1 MTQFETLLNIPF
13 SLETPIREDHGDAAC
28 SGGVASDGVAD
39 HEALDFADPLL
50 VSRAVLEWPT
60 LALVGGVH
68 AAFAGLVVAASASTG
83 SGWELLFWLCLVPV
97 ITLHSSLQHELLHG
111 HPFRTPRLN
120 ALLAG
125 LPLGLFV
132 PYWRFR
138 ALHIAHHD
146 DPRLTDP
153 YEDPESWYLHPRDWH
168 AGGRLRRAVLAFNN
182 TLLGR
187 MLIGPAIGMTGFAI
201 AEWRLVRKGRGD
213 VMRAWGEHLVLVGIL
228 LALLRLLPGFSLP
241 VYIAACYGAWSLL
254 CVRTFLEHQA
264 EEAVGHR
271 TVIIEDR
278 GPLAFLFLFNSL
290 HAVHHRFPAAPW
302 YRLPGL
308 YRRHRAAFRAGNG
321 GYVYRSYLEIARRHA
336 FRAKEPVEHPVLA
349 RRLES
354 GG

>member
-1 MTQFETLLNIPF
+1 MP
-13 SLETPIREDHGDAAC
+13 HHAK
-28 SGGVASDGVAD
+28 
-39 HEALDFADPLL
+39 PLL
-50 VSRAVLEWPT
+50 SAELPFDSETSSQEACGAGSIAVVEPRLLSRAAFEWPT
-60 LALVGGVH
+60 VLLLAGVYLVFAALVT
-68 AAFAGLVVAASASTG
+68 AASVAQG
-83 SGWELLFWLCLVPV
+83 SGWSALFWLCLVPV
-97 ITLHSSLQHELLHG
+97 VTLHSSLQHELLHG
-111 HPFRTPRLN
+111 HPFRTPRAN

-138 ALHIAHHD
+138 SLHIAHHD

-168 AGGRLRRAVLAFNN
+168 AAGRARRALLAFNN
-182 TLLGR
+182 TLFGR
-187 MLIGPAIGMTGFAI
+187 MLVGPAIGMAGFFA
-201 AEWRLVRKGRGD
+201 AEWRLAWSGRGD
-213 VMRAWGEHLVLVGIL
+213 VLRAWGEHLMLVGVL

-241 VYIAACYGAWSLL
+241 AYLAVCYGAWSLL
-254 CVRTFLEHQA
+254 CVRTFLEHRA

-290 HAVHHRFPAAPW
+290 HAVHHRFPAVPW

-308 YRRHRAAFRAGNG
+308 YRRHRDMFRAENG

-349 RRLES
+349 RRLKRDGFQEIE
-354 GG
+354 

>member
-1 MTQFETLLNIPF
+1 MQTAQTLSADGFPHDLQT
-13 SLETPIREDHGDAAC
+13 LQEGAGAALPAA
-28 SGGVASDGVAD
+28 VEP
-39 HEALDFADPLL
+39 HLL
-50 VSRAVLEWPT
+50 SRAAFEWPT
-60 LALVGGVH
+60 FALIGGVYL
-68 AAFAGLVVAASASTG
+68 AFGGLVAAASMVQGA
-83 SGWELLFWLCLVPV
+83 GWSALSWLCLVPIV
-97 ITLHSSLQHELLHG
+97 TLHSSLQHELLHG
-111 HPFRTPRLN
+111 HPFRNPRLN

-153 YEDPESWYLHPRDWH
+153 YEDPESWYLHPRDWRT
-168 AGGRLRRAVLAFNN
+168 AGRGRRALLAFNN
-182 TLLGR
+182 TLFGR
-187 MLIGPAIGMTGFAI
+187 MLVGPAIGMAGFVA
-201 AEWRLVRKGRGD
+201 AEWHLARKGRGD
-213 VMRAWGEHLVLVGIL
+213 VMRAWGEHLVLAGVL
-228 LALLRLLPGFSLP
+228 LGLLRLLPGFSLP
-241 VYIAACYGAWSLL
+241 AYLAVCYGAWSLL

-290 HAVHHRFPAAPW
+290 HAVHHRFPAVPW

-308 YRRHRAAFRAGNG
+308 YRRHCDAFRAENG
-321 GYVYRSYLEIARRHA
+321 GYVYRSYLEIACRHA

-349 RRLES
+349 RGLERERFS
-354 GG
+354 KAE